1 MIQMK
6 HLILAAAATVV
17 LFNSAIAQEQAS
29 NEGALGADANRGL
42 LIAMGPVSAPQK
54 RSPVAPQPNSDRP
67 ACKPSAKLCLDQRSN
82 SGYRG

>member
-54 RSPVAPQPNSDRP
+54 KAR
-67 ACKPSAKLCLDQRSN
+67 
-82 SGYRG
+82 